1 MIEPRWLFPQATHPE
16 NYPPAHRSFHSTVD
30 SFFFLPLSY
39 NAVHVY
45 YIFIV
50 KTKNYYILRD
60 TLLKFF
66 PFRFRLLLALYIL
79 DLKKKEKMVVSTE
92 SASGP
97 PKSRKKRPA
106 GSKSRRSSSSS
117 SSCSSSADK
126 QPEAYLYDQP
136 RNIAESLQVVN
147 EEDHLYDVVKPR
159 GELVGD
165 QQNTYQ
171 NLVMSSDSR
180 AVYQNMDDM

>member
-1 MIEPRWLFPQATHPE
+1 MQCMFIIK
-16 NYPPAHRSFHSTVD
+16 Y
-30 SFFFLPLSY
+30 LSW
-39 NAVHVY
+39 
-45 YIFIV
+45 
-50 KTKNYYILRD
+50 KTKNYINGHVVEILSI
-60 TLLKFF
+60 
-66 PFRFRLLLALYIL
+66 RFRLLLALYIL

-117 SSCSSSADK
+117 CSSSAAADK

-136 RNIAESLQVVN
+136 RNISESLQVVN

-159 GELVGD
+159 GEAVGD

-180 AVYQNMDDM
+180 AVYQNMDDMWVYISFISFTIIAA

>member
-1 MIEPRWLFPQATHPE
+1 
-16 NYPPAHRSFHSTVD
+16 
-30 SFFFLPLSY
+30 
-39 NAVHVY
+39 
-45 YIFIV
+45 
-50 KTKNYYILRD
+50 
-60 TLLKFF
+60 
-66 PFRFRLLLALYIL
+66 
-79 DLKKKEKMVVSTE
+79 
-92 SASGP
+92 
-97 PKSRKKRPA
+97 
-106 GSKSRRSSSSS
+106 
-117 SSCSSSADK
+117 
-126 QPEAYLYDQP
+126 LYDQP